1 MHETGWVDVETALEA
16 ASAGRLGVVGR
27 VAAARTTQKELL
39 AQLVELRAQYA
50 RAHRDYC
57 SSYAAA
63 RGEGVREGVL
73 TGVDCPPLDPR
84 NDPFLR
90 DGYVARGKPA

>member
-1 MHETGWVDVETALEA
+1 MHETAWVDIETALEA

-27 VAAARTTQKELL
+27 VAAARTAQKELL

-50 RAHRDYC
+50 RAHRAYC
-57 SSYAAA
+57 ATYAAA
-63 RGEGVREGVL
+63 RGEGVRESVL

-84 NDPFLR
+84 HDPFLH
-90 DGYVARGKPA
+90 DGYFARGKPA